1 MVSFARVETTNAPLS
16 INHQGGSPAST
27 ISFNLPEGTS
37 LSEAM
42 GAINN
47 AMAETGVPV
56 SVRGSFQGTANA
68 FQQSLSRQPVLI
80 AAAIVVIY
88 LVLGMLYEN
97 LVHPITIL
105 STLPSAGA
113 GALLARLSTAP
124 PACGCDPS

>member
-37 LSEAM
+37 LSEAT